1 MPELSEIMSG
11 RFPASRSRIQQSILE
26 DQVELWWFQD
36 LKRSILCYSVAV
48 VLILGTGL
56 GGIVLLSTATSK
68 SSDWRLGVG
77 TVLCLLAL
85 GILLKQLLSSAIQD
99 MNCMRNRTQIDK
111 LRSGG
116 LIDYLIILVTGLLI
130 LICGYVLIILANS
143 EPHLSGRSWSDML
156 IAGVATTLAGSIIL
170 LSLLVYS
177 LIFKLCPHVA
187 ASSSSRRVLSVY
199 IISGGNTEGRQGEL
213 SSSTANLI

>member
-1 MPELSEIMSG
+1 MPELSEITSG
-11 RFPASRSRIQQSILE
+11 RSPANPLRIQQSILE

-68 SSDWRLGVG
+68 SSEWRLGVG
-77 TVLCLLAL
+77 TVMCLLAL

-99 MNCMRNRTQIDK
+99 MNCMRNRTQINK

-116 LIDYLIILVTGLLI
+116 LIDYLLILIAGSVI

-143 EPHLSGRSWSDML
+143 DPRLSPRSWSDMF
-156 IAGVATTLAGSIIL
+156 IAGVAITLAGSIIL
-170 LSLLVYS
+170 LVLLVYS
-177 LIFKLCPHVA
+177 VIFKFCPHIVPGA
-187 ASSSSRRVLSVY
+187 
-199 IISGGNTEGRQGEL
+199 SGGGEL
-213 SSSTANLI
+213 SIYVISTSTAQGRQREVSSSAANLI

>member
-11 RFPASRSRIQQSILE
+11 NFPASRSRIQQSILE

-48 VLILGTGL
+48 ILILGTGL

-68 SSDWRLGVG
+68 SSEWRLGVG

-85 GILLKQLLSSAIQD
+85 CILLKQLMSSAIQD
-99 MNCMRNRTQIDK
+99 MNCMRSRSQIDK

-116 LIDYLIILVTGLLI
+116 LIDYLIILVAGLII
-130 LICGYVLIILANS
+130 LICGHALIILAHS
-143 EPHLSGRSWSDML
+143 DPYPSGRSWSDML
-156 IAGVATTLAGSIIL
+156 IAGVAITLAGYIIL

-177 LIFKLCPHVA
+177 LIFKFCPHI
-187 ASSSSRRVLSVY
+187 ASSSSNRGVPTVY
-199 IISGGNTEGRQGEL
+199 MISSGNAEGRPREF

>member
-1 MPELSEIMSG
+1 MSELSEITSG
-11 RFPASRSRIQQSILE
+11 RFPANRSRIQQSILE

-56 GGIVLLSTATSK
+56 GGIILLSTATSK
-68 SSDWRLGVG
+68 SSEWRLGVG

-85 GILLKQLLSSAIQD
+85 VILLKQLLSSAIQD
-99 MNCMRNRTQIDK
+99 MNCVRNRTQINK

-116 LIDYLIILVTGLLI
+116 FIDYLIILIAGFII
-130 LICGYVLIILANS
+130 LTCGYVLIILANS
-143 EPHLSGRSWSDML
+143 DPRLSGRNWSDML
-156 IAGVATTLAGSIIL
+156 IAGVAITLAGSIIL

-177 LIFKLCPHVA
+177 LIFKLCPHIA
-187 ASSSSRRVLSVY
+187 ASSLSRQVPSVY
-199 IISGGNTEGRQGEL
+199 IISGGNTEGRQREI

>member
-1 MPELSEIMSG
+1 MSEQSEIASG
-11 RFPASRSRIQQSILE
+11 RPPANPFRIQQSILE

-48 VLILGTGL
+48 VLILATGL

-68 SSDWRLGVG
+68 SSEWRLGVG

-99 MNCMRNRTQIDK
+99 MNCMRNRTQINK

-116 LIDYLIILVTGLLI
+116 SIDYLLILIAGSVI

-143 EPHLSGRSWSDML
+143 DPHLSVRSWSDML
-156 IAGVATTLAGSIIL
+156 IAGVAITLFGSIIL
-170 LSLLVYS
+170 LLLLLYS
-177 LIFKLCPHVA
+177 LIFKLCPHIVTGTSGRAELSIYVIPA
-187 ASSSSRRVLSVY
+187 AV
-199 IISGGNTEGRQGEL
+199 TEGRQRQV